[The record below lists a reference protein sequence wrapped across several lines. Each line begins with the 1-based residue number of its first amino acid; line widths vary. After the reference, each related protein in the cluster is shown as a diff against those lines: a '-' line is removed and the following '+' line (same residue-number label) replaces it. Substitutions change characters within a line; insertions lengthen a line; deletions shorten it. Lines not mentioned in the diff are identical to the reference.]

1 MKLVRFSTNEQSP
14 RLGALRGDRI
24 ADLEASLAATLTRRG
39 VVRAREIAAA
49 LVPQSTR
56 GFLEGGAAAEE
67 AVLSISEW
75 VTVPAA
81 SARLHAPIAD
91 PGKFICIGLN
101 YRDHAEETG
110 NPIPKE
116 PPIFAKWS
124 NSILDPGEPILRP
137 RGSQQLDWEV
147 ELGVV
152 IGRTARF
159 VAREQALDYVW
170 GYTIIND
177 ASARDFQFITSQWM
191 AGKIFETAA
200 PVGPYLADRKEIT
213 DPHTLD
219 LRTWVN
225 GKQMQSGS
233 TRTFMFDVRYI
244 VSYLSG
250 LMQLAPRDR
259 PLRAPH
265 RPPAQPVGAR
275 RRVRVRPHPPRGAGD
290 HARQRSRPPRALRL
304 RPAPLSGRA
313 RRPRGARDRVR
324 SPPGRRGR
332 ARQLLHR
339 GCQRPHHRPAR
350 RAHSHRG
357 LCAPDG
363 AAARDPAAGRPAV
376 RRARERA
383 PLRPGPARQG
393 P

>member
-24 ADLEASLAATLTRRG
+24 ADLEASLVATLTRRG
-39 VVRAREIAAA
+39 VVRAREIPAA

-56 GFLEGGAAAEE
+56 GSREGGAAAEE

-124 NSILDPGEPILRP
+124 NSIRDPGEHILRP
-137 RGSQQLDWEV
+137 RGSQQHDREV

-159 VAREQALDYVW
+159 VGRDKALDYVW

-177 ASARDFQFITSQWM
+177 VSARGFQFIGSQWM
-191 AGKIFETAA
+191 AGQIPATFA
-200 PVGPYLADRKEIT
+200 PVGPSLADRTQI
-213 DPHTLD
+213 
-219 LRTWVN
+219 
-225 GKQMQSGS
+225 
-233 TRTFMFDVRYI
+233 
-244 VSYLSG
+244 
-250 LMQLAPRDR
+250 
-259 PLRAPH
+259 
-265 RPPAQPVGAR
+265 
-275 RRVRVRPHPPRGAGD
+275 
-290 HARQRSRPPRALRL
+290 
-304 RPAPLSGRA
+304 
-313 RRPRGARDRVR
+313 
-324 SPPGRRGR
+324 
-332 ARQLLHR
+332 
-339 GCQRPHHRPAR
+339 
-350 RAHSHRG
+350 
-357 LCAPDG
+357 
-363 AAARDPAAGRPAV
+363 
-376 RRARERA
+376 
-383 PLRPGPARQG
+383 
-393 P
+393 